1 MPLRT
6 RNIFRVSKERKSLVL
21 KMLRSFCAACGWLL
35 FAIEWIRIWHQTT
48 HFDEMLLLSVL
59 ISLFILIHICTYFWI
74 RHNKH
79 IAARGKRGAVTRYMS
94 PIFVKDCLGRTLVI
108 DEEVTDAQEI
118 TVCAD
123 DTGKF
128 YQAVEVEVAIQ

>member
-1 MPLRT
+1 
-6 RNIFRVSKERKSLVL
+6 
-21 KMLRSFCAACGWLL
+21 
-35 FAIEWIRIWHQTT
+35 
-48 HFDEMLLLSVL
+48 MLLLSAL
-59 ISLFILIHICTYFWI
+59 ISSVILIHICAYLWVK
-74 RHNKH
+74 HNKH
-79 IAARGKRGAVTRYMS
+79 IAARGKRGAIARYMS